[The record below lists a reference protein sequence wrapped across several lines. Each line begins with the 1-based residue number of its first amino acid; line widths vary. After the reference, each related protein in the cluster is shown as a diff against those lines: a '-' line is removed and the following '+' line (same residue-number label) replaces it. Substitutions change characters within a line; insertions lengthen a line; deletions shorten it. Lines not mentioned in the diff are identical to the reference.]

1 MPIAPEYLI
10 SFKNILFDYR
20 TIDSGR
26 VRGSAIGSRRQN
38 RRFDLLIETANGF
51 SPSILILRVVFVA

>member
-1 MPIAPEYLI
+1 MPTAPEYLI

-20 TIDSGR
+20 TIDSGP

-38 RRFDLLIETANGF
+38 SRFDLLIETANGF
-51 SPSILILRVVFVA
+51 